1 MRTLDRFRALDPGI
15 LWITG
20 GLLVFGLIMLLSA
33 TGPVAIARSGSS
45 LYFVKHQLV
54 NGIIPGLVAFFAL
67 AVIDYRV
74 WRSVAGIALIG
85 SIGALLLVFIP
96 GIGLKLGGARGWIHL
111 GAFTLQPTEIV
122 KLTFLIYLAA
132 WLANREG
139 QRDHHTLENG
149 LLPFLAALGSVIL
162 LVILQ
167 PDTGSMTVIV
177 LMSLFVYFLSGAP
190 LSWFAGLSVSGLGML
205 TLLIRHSQY
214 RAARFMAFLHPE
226 LDPLGVGY
234 HINQAMLAIGSGGFF
249 GLGYGRSR
257 QKFLYLPEVE
267 ADSISAVIAEEM
279 GFIVML
285 LLLAVFAAIIW
296 RCFKISRE
304 ARDPFGRYLAAG
316 VGVWIAVQVFLNVGS
331 MTGVMPMT
339 GVTLPLISHGGSA
352 MVALLGA
359 LGLIAGIPREQI
371 SRRGERI

>member
-20 GLLVFGLIMLLSA
+20 GLLVFGLIMLLSV

-214 RAARFMAFLHPE
+214 RAARFTAFLHPE

-279 GFIVML
+279 GFVVML

>member
-15 LWITG
+15 LWITL

-122 KLTFLIYLAA
+122 KLTFLIYLSA

-139 QRDHHTLENG
+139 QRDHHTVENG

-285 LLLAVFAAIIW
+285 LLLVVFAAIIW

-316 VGVWIAVQVFLNVGS
+316 VGVWIAVQVFLNIGS

-359 LGLIAGIPREQI
+359 LGLIAGIPREQT

>member
-15 LWITG
+15 LWITL

-214 RAARFMAFLHPE
+214 RAARFTAFLHPE

-359 LGLIAGIPREQI
+359 LGLIAGIPREQT

>member
-1 MRTLDRFRALDPGI
+1 MRALDRFRALDPAI
-15 LWITG
+15 LWITA

-33 TGPVAIARSGSS
+33 TGPVALSRSGSS
-45 LYFVKHQLV
+45 LYFVKHQLS
-54 NGIIPGLVAFFAL
+54 NGILPGLVAFAFF
-67 AVIDYRV
+67 AVIDYRL
-74 WRSVAGIALIG
+74 WRRFAGLALIG
-85 SIGALLLVFIP
+85 TLVALVLVFIP

-111 GAFTLQPTEIV
+111 GLFTLQPTELV
-122 KLTFLIYLAA
+122 KLTFLIYLSA

-139 QRDHHTLENG
+139 QRDHYTLENG
-149 LLPFLAALGSVIL
+149 LLPFLAALGSVML
-162 LVILQ
+162 LVVLQ
-167 PDTGSMTVIV
+167 PDTGSMAVIV
-177 LMSLFVYFLSGAP
+177 LMSLFIYFLSGAP
-190 LSWFAGLSVSGLGML
+190 VAWFVGLSVIGIGLL

-234 HINQAMLAIGSGGFF
+234 HINQAILAIGSGGLF
-249 GLGYGRSR
+249 GLGYGHSR

-285 LLLAVFAAIIW
+285 LLLTVFAALIW

-316 VGVWIAVQVFLNVGS
+316 VGVWIAVQLFLNIGS

-339 GVTLPLISHGGSA
+339 GVTLPFISHGGSA
-352 MVALLGA
+352 MVA
-359 LGLIAGIPREQI
+359 EMVSQ
-371 SRRGERI
+371 